1 MPDFKLQVAFGDILT
16 WQSLRTFKSRTV
28 SERTMSTEQFV
39 QLYGRRVIGQKIECA
54 ICFDV
59 LRCSKESAP
68 SCQSETRPDRNAAH
82 TEIGE
87 SCQCKMMIE
96 SRDKDIDRLWRDC
109 IYDLRDLI
117 RINHARSVET
127 IGAGFSIRGES
138 VQNGVQRIGVT
149 DQPGFA
155 TTG

>member
-16 WQSLRTFKSRTV
+16 CQSLRTFKSRTV
-28 SERTMSTEQFV
+28 SERAMPTEQFV

-68 SCQSETRPDRNAAH
+68 SCQSETRPERDAPH
-82 TEIGE
+82 TEVGE
-87 SCQCKMMIE
+87 SGRCKMMIE

-109 IYDLRDLI
+109 IYDLPDLI
-117 RINHARSVET
+117 RINYARSIKT
-127 IGAGFSIRGES
+127 ISAGFSVRCES
-138 VQNGVQRIGVT
+138 VQNDVQRIGIT

-155 TTG
+155 TAG